1 MATPRTMTVMERIA
15 LTRLRRFEKIAQ
27 VAEQSESPLWQ
38 KLAHQAAKSAYRDA
52 LLVGLDD
59 QVIERR
65 ADRAA

>member
-1 MATPRTMTVMERIA
+1 MATPQMTVMERIA

-52 LLVGLDD
+52 LLAGLDERT
-59 QVIERR
+59 IERR
-65 ADRAA
+65 TTRAA

>member
-1 MATPRTMTVMERIA
+1 MERIA

-52 LLVGLDD
+52 ILAGLDER
-59 QVIERR
+59 VIERR
-65 ADRAA
+65 TTRAA